1 MSASLSEQPF
11 DVLQLLGA
19 TLSQLLAPMHLTA
32 LACTCSTLGRALAGA
47 VQELKRDHRMLRA
60 MLTRCGTT
68 LGFVAGGPRVGLMW
82 GGKSIDAAE
91 SRLIAMLV
99 QSGALSHV
107 PWLSLNNNNIGDGG
121 LSSISV
127 AFRAGRLAQL
137 KELSLSRNQ
146 LSDLALAGLAG
157 AVASGALDT
166 LLTLRLSCN
175 QIGDAGLS
183 AFARAL
189 QPTADLPTGA
199 LPRLR
204 ELSLHHN
211 QIGEAGVAAL
221 ARACEGGA
229 APLAQLSELHLFNN
243 ALGSAG
249 LEALARACRGG
260 AWPQLSHL
268 DLREIDAGDGGLVAL
283 AAAGPRGALA
293 QLKHLDLRHNPIG
306 NPGTG
311 ALADALSSHL
321 APAVA
326 FASLARLHLQLPWRF
341 RDRMGSTRNLRPS
354 PSPSRAAF
362 TLHMEPA
369 PRSTRPPTT
378 AARFQQY
385 VR

>member
-1 MSASLSEQPF
+1 LRWRAWLERCAQP
-11 DVLQLLGA
+11 DLPQPDLL
-19 TLSQLLAPMHLTA
+19 
-32 LACTCSTLGRALAGA
+32 
-47 VQELKRDHRMLRA
+47 
-60 MLTRCGTT
+60 
-68 LGFVAGGPRVGLMW
+68 
-82 GGKSIDAAE
+82 DAATQ
-91 SRLIAMLV
+91 RA
-99 QSGALSHV
+99 QPA
-107 PWLSLNNNNIGDGG
+107 PC
-121 LSSISV
+121 
-127 AFRAGRLAQL
+127 AFQ
-137 KELSLSRNQ
+137 
-146 LSDLALAGLAG
+146 
-157 AVASGALDT
+157 VASGALDT

-189 QPTADLPTGA
+189 QPTADLPAGA

-268 DLREIDAGDGGLVAL
+268 DLREIDAADGGLVAL
-283 AAAGPRGALA
+283 AAAGARGALA

-311 ALADALSSHL
+311 ALADALSSHP

-326 FASLARLHLQLPWRF
+326 FASLARLHLQLPWHF
-341 RDRMGSTRNLRPS
+341 RDRMSSTRNLRPS
-354 PSPSRAAF
+354 PSPSRAAV
-362 TLHMEPA
+362 TLHTKPT

-378 AARFQQY
+378 TARFQQY